1 MKIKVPIL
9 GCHQKKNVAGD
20 FLYKEKS
27 HTIKCFFFMDC
38 IIYKQIIVL

>member
-1 MKIKVPIL
+1 MKIKAEVCL
-9 GCHQKKNVAGD
+9 QSKSDSD